1 MRFPML
7 RTTIFL
13 TLVIMICSLLF
24 FVNGNDATAIPTGT
38 EKGKVLGVSETRD
51 SQTADRT
58 EIANLLPINEFT
70 APAPPVKKTG
80 SCSLDAAE
88 GKTVVLDESTDS
100 ILYDNDAETVSPIAS
115 ITKLVTALVFLENNP
130 GWDNVL
136 EYKKE
141 DQVTGN
147 KNNLYLGDK
156 VKIRDLFNLSL
167 VGSDNSA
174 TRALVRSTGYS
185 ETEFVNMMNMKM
197 QSMGLTHTH
206 FIDSVGLSSGN
217 VSTAYEVAKFA
228 GEAFAQTEITTA
240 VLNKRY
246 EFVTDNGRKVWVKN
260 TDSLLAIFPQNGIRI
275 IGGKTGYTV
284 SAGYCFVGEFENMDG
299 HKVISVVLD
308 TNNINSRFSHTK
320 KLIEWTY
327 GNYVW

>member
-1 MRFPML
+1 MQFPML

-13 TLVIMICSLLF
+13 TLVIISCSLLF
-24 FVNGNDATAIPTGT
+24 FIIGDNVTAIPAAA
-38 EKGKVLGVSETRD
+38 EKGRVLGAAEAKIVPA
-51 SQTADRT
+51 ADKST
-58 EIANLLPINEFT
+58 PTNLLPVNEFT
-70 APAPPVKKTG
+70 APTPPEKKTG
-80 SCSLDAAE
+80 SCSLEAVE
-88 GKTVVLDESTDS
+88 GKSVVLDESTDS
-100 ILYDNDAETVSPIAS
+100 ILYENDAEAISPIAS